1 MFKKVKKE
9 ETEKLI
15 IGYYSKS
22 VFITYL
28 SVISATLG
36 MFLAFNH
43 KITYA
48 LICLMLSGIFDA
60 FDGKVARKC
69 KRSNNEKSFGIQI
82 DSLADMVAFI
92 FLPITIFYGL
102 GYTNWYNIIIF
113 AMFTLGGVIRL
124 GYFNVVAEEKG
135 KDGPVKYYS
144 GLPVT
149 ASAII
154 FPLVY
159 ITKHFISSPE
169 FAIIY
174 TLTMFFIA
182 ILYVLNFKLKKP
194 TSGIIY
200 FFVAGGVL
208 LSVVLYLLAR

>member
-1 MFKKVKKE
+1 MFKKQKE
-9 ETEKLI
+9 EKMI

-28 SVISATLG
+28 GVISGTIG

-48 LICLMLSGIFDA
+48 LICLVISGICDG

-69 KRSNNEKSFGIQI
+69 KRSNEEKSFGIQI
-82 DSLADMVAFI
+82 DSLADMVSFV

-102 GYTNWYNIIIF
+102 GYTEWYNIAIF

-124 GYFNVVAEEKG
+124 GYFNVIADEKG

-149 ASAII
+149 SSAII

-159 ITKHFISSPE
+159 ILKSFTGTSE
-169 FAIIY
+169 FAMIY
-174 TLTMFFIA
+174 TLTMAFVA
-182 ILYVLNFKLKKP
+182 VLYVLNFKLKKP
-194 TSGIIY
+194 NPSIIY
-200 FFVAGGVL
+200 FFVIGGAL
-208 LSVVLYLLAR
+208 LSLVLYYLS

>member
-36 MFLAFNH
+36 MYLAFNH

-48 LICLMLSGIFDA
+48 LICLMLSGILDA

-102 GYTNWYNIIIF
+102 GYTNLYNIIIF

-124 GYFNVVAEEKG
+124 GYFNVVADEKG

-159 ITKHFISSPE
+159 IAKHFISSPE

>member
-1 MFKKVKKE
+1 MFKKQKE
-9 ETEKLI
+9 EKMI

-28 SVISATLG
+28 GVISATIG

-48 LICLMLSGIFDA
+48 LICLVISGICDA
-60 FDGKVARKC
+60 FDGKVARKS
-69 KRSNNEKSFGIQI
+69 KRSNEEKSFGIQI
-82 DSLADMVAFI
+82 DSLADMVSFV

-102 GYTNWYNIIIF
+102 GYTLWYNVVIF

-124 GYFNVVAEEKG
+124 GYFNVIADEKG

-154 FPLVY
+154 FPVVY
-159 ITKHFISSPE
+159 IAKHFITTSE

-174 TLTMFFIA
+174 TLTMLFIS
-182 ILYVLNFKLKKP
+182 ILYVLNFKIKKP
-194 TSGIIY
+194 TPGVIY
-200 FFVAGGVL
+200 FFVFGGAV

>member
-82 DSLADMVAFI
+82 DSLADMVAFV

-124 GYFNVVAEEKG
+124 GYFNVVADEKG

-159 ITKHFISSPE
+159 IAKHFISSPE

>member
-1 MFKKVKKE
+1 MFKKQKE
-9 ETEKLI
+9 EKMI

-28 SVISATLG
+28 GVISATIG

-48 LICLMLSGIFDA
+48 LICLVISGICDA

-69 KRSNNEKSFGIQI
+69 KRSNEEKSFGIQI
-82 DSLADMVAFI
+82 DSLADMVSFV

-102 GYTNWYNIIIF
+102 GYTLWYNVVIF

-124 GYFNVVAEEKG
+124 GYFNVIADEKG

-154 FPLVY
+154 FPVVY
-159 ITKHFISSPE
+159 IAKHFITTSE

-174 TLTMFFIA
+174 TLTMLFIS
-182 ILYVLNFKLKKP
+182 ILYVLNFKIKKP
-194 TSGIIY
+194 TPGVIY
-200 FFVAGGVL
+200 FFVFGGAV